1 MLVEHRLAGVAAI
14 EGVQRGGAEL
24 QPQRDEAGDADD
36 PGEQRHPAVP
46 VAGPAEPAKQA
57 DSLTGSL
64 PGMRGARRAGV
75 RHGDLPRA
83 EERLLLPILA
93 VTAAK
98 VVLRGEAPARAAT
111 PRAYSA
117 GSTRPPSTRLL
128 RSLMPPGYDRRA
140 NRSWTAGMP
149 APHRGRH
156 EHQHSMGAVMSK
168 ELLIKGGHVVTV
180 DPDLGDLPVG
190 DVLVTDGV
198 ITAVGPD
205 LAPTTTAA
213 EVIEAAGRLVIPG
226 MVDTHRHVWQGAI
239 GGYTPQI
246 TGAGYGPAVLTG
258 ISLKHSPEDV
268 YAGTMW
274 GALQALDA
282 GITTIA
288 DWAHNDQSPAHADAD
303 LRGLRD
309 SGIRGY
315 FLYGG
320 PGPATGDPNP
330 PHPADA
336 RRMRDQYFASGT
348 YGRLRMGMALR
359 GPCFTSAER
368 NAEDYAFARD
378 LGLPI
383 SVHVGMAGT
392 ADAVTTLQRYRLL
405 GADVN
410 YVHGNMLTD
419 REFDLIAETQGTVTI
434 TPSTDMLM
442 QFGTF
447 PATGPAL
454 SRGIVSGFG
463 IDTICSAGNDLF
475 SEMRLALAA
484 ERSRANAPAL
494 ASGKQVPTVDLHQ
507 RDMLR
512 LATIDGARVWRL
524 DDEIGTLTPGKQADI
539 AIIDMRSPHLDGFGD
554 PVAVMVLGAGPADVE
569 TVIIGGDV
577 VKRDGKLTGDHVD
590 HALELMHAAR
600 ERLRA

>member
-1 MLVEHRLAGVAAI
+1 
-14 EGVQRGGAEL
+14 
-24 QPQRDEAGDADD
+24 
-36 PGEQRHPAVP
+36 
-46 VAGPAEPAKQA
+46 
-57 DSLTGSL
+57 
-64 PGMRGARRAGV
+64 
-75 RHGDLPRA
+75 
-83 EERLLLPILA
+83 
-93 VTAAK
+93 
-98 VVLRGEAPARAAT
+98 
-111 PRAYSA
+111 
-117 GSTRPPSTRLL
+117 
-128 RSLMPPGYDRRA
+128 MP
-140 NRSWTAGMP
+140 
-149 APHRGRH
+149 
-156 EHQHSMGAVMSK
+156 K
-168 ELLIKGGHVVTV
+168 ELLIKSGRVVTV
-180 DPDLGDLPVG
+180 DPDLGDLPTG

-205 LAPTTTAA
+205 LTPATANA
-213 EVIEAAGRLVIPG
+213 ELIDAAGRLVIPG
-226 MVDTHRHVWQGAI
+226 LVDTHRHVWQGAI
-239 GGYTPQI
+239 GGYTPQM

-258 ISLKHSPEDV
+258 ISLRHSPDDV
-268 YAGTMW
+268 YAGTLW

-320 PGPATGDPNP
+320 PGPATSDPNP

-336 RRMRDQYFASGT
+336 RRMRDEYFAADR

-359 GPCFTSAER
+359 GPSFTSAER
-368 NAEDYAFARD
+368 NAVDFAFAHD

-392 ADAVTTLQRYRLL
+392 SGAVSGLRRDGLL

-419 REFDLIAETQGTVTI
+419 REFDLIAESGGTLTI

-447 PATGPAL
+447 PATGSAL

-463 IDTICSAGNDLF
+463 IDTICSAGTDLF

-494 ASGKQVPTVDLHQ
+494 ARGEQVPAVELHQ

-512 LATIDGARVWRL
+512 LATIDGARVWHL
-524 DDEIGTLTPGKQADI
+524 EDEIGTLTPGKQADI

-569 TVIIGGDV
+569 TVIVGGDV
-577 VKRDGKLTGDHVD
+577 VKRDGVLVGDHVEQ
-590 HALELMHAAR
+590 ARKLMHATRHHLGA
-600 ERLRA
+600 

>member
-1 MLVEHRLAGVAAI
+1 MPAGHDKIRCRGSPRGRAESDLLRTLRPSLMLAGHQDEPI
-14 EGVQRGGAEL
+14 EYWTVIRDCGKTDYGAKRSITVS
-24 QPQRDEAGDADD
+24 PDRC
-36 PGEQRHPAVP
+36 
-46 VAGPAEPAKQA
+46 AECTA
-57 DSLTGSL
+57 SE
-64 PGMRGARRAGV
+64 RRK
-75 RHGDLPRA
+75 
-83 EERLLLPILA
+83 I
-93 VTAAK
+93 
-98 VVLRGEAPARAAT
+98 
-111 PRAYSA
+111 
-117 GSTRPPSTRLL
+117 
-128 RSLMPPGYDRRA
+128 MP
-140 NRSWTAGMP
+140 
-149 APHRGRH
+149 
-156 EHQHSMGAVMSK
+156 K

-180 DPDLGDLPVG
+180 DPDLDDLPVG

-198 ITAVGPD
+198 IAAVGPS
-205 LAPTTTAA
+205 LAPASGDA
-213 EVIEAAGRLVIPG
+213 EVIDAAGRLVIPG

-239 GGYTPQI
+239 GGFTPQI
-246 TGAGYGPAVLTG
+246 TGVGYGPAVLTG
-258 ISLKHSPEDV
+258 ISMRHSPDDV
-268 YAGTMW
+268 YAGTLW

-309 SGIRGY
+309 SGIRGF

-320 PGPATGDPNP
+320 PGAVTDDPNP

-336 RRMRDQYFASGT
+336 RRMRDQYFASGR

-378 LGLPI
+378 LELPI

-392 ADAVTTLQRYRLL
+392 ADAVTALQRYGLL

-419 REFDLIAETQGTVTI
+419 REFDLIAETRGTVTI

-447 PATGPAL
+447 PATGPA
-454 SRGIVSGFG
+454 
-463 IDTICSAGNDLF
+463 LF

-512 LATIDGARVWRL
+512 LATIDGARVWHL
-524 DDEIGTLTPGKQADI
+524 EDEIGTLTPGKQADI
-539 AIIDMRSPHLDGFGD
+539 VVIDMRSPHLDGFGD

-569 TVIIGGDV
+569 TVIVGGEV
-577 VKRDGKLTGDHVD
+577 IKRDGKLANDHAG

-600 ERLRA
+600 